1 MKTINDELGLKM
13 NRQWACDNCGA
24 TNDMSTAVC
33 TECGN
38 TYTASSSE
46 QAASKDTAEVEGGSV
61 TEEAAPK
68 TPEMVLE
75 TVSTVV
81 LWAGILVGVIL
92 FFIGKYMIDDS
103 EEAIGYALLIT
114 IIPTVLSSVVVWAVL
129 RVLCNISNNLN
140 DINKKLNP

>member
-13 NRQWACDNCGA
+13 NRRWTCENCGA
-24 TNDMSTAVC
+24 ANDISTAVC
-33 TECGN
+33 TECDN
-38 TYTASSSE
+38 PYMASTDEQTA
-46 QAASKDTAEVEGGSV
+46 AEVKVVLPEESV
-61 TEEAAPK
+61 TQK

-92 FFIGKYMIDDS
+92 FFIGKYMIDNS
-103 EEAIGYALLIT
+103 EEAISYALLIT

-140 DINKKLNP
+140 EINKKLNP